1 MEFRIFFRTVLG
13 TEIKFLYSIYL
24 VAASATLSL
33 PDAITGNQGWL
44 LHYYDHHTPM
54 LGLARLEFTHI
65 MQAERLVFTATQALN
80 VIQLVFEEE
89 GTRNVKQDLEQFSAE
104 SRAQIQANPDN
115 KEWVLQGLVNRRLTP
130 KSYEP
135 VDAVVA

>member
-1 MEFRIFFRTVLG
+1 MEFRIFFRIVLG
-13 TEIKFLYSIYL
+13 AEIKFLYSINL

-44 LHYYDHHTPM
+44 LHYNDHQTPM
-54 LGLARLEFTHI
+54 LGLARLEFTRI

-80 VIQLVFEEE
+80 VIQLVFEDE
-89 GTRNVKQDLEQFSAE
+89 GTRNVMQDLEQFSTE
-104 SRAQIQANPDN
+104 SRAQIQANPDS
-115 KEWVLQGLVNRRLTP
+115 KEWVLQGLVNRGLTP